1 MATKKSRVM
10 EYAPFVQH
18 YSGKLDAAWMKP
30 GLFGTSGVFYARAN
44 DKTKKV
50 YLCCYKRPAT
60 TVTAGMLAQR
70 QLFKSASDYAVAT
83 MTNATKRAQAE
94 VRFAAQEKYIYL
106 RTFLMAEYMV
116 GDAVE

>member
-1 MATKKSRVM
+1 MATKQSRVM

-44 DKTKKV
+44 NKTKKV
-50 YLCCYKRPAT
+50 YLCCFKRPST

-70 QLFKSASDYAVAT
+70 NLFRDASAYAVT
-83 MTNATKRAQAE
+83 QMTDATKRAAAE
-94 VRFAAQEKYIYL
+94 VRFNKQDRYLYL
-106 RTFLMAEYMV
+106 RTFLMAEFMA
-116 GDAVE
+116 GNAVE

>member
-1 MATKKSRVM
+1 MPTKRSKVM

-44 DKTKKV
+44 NKTKKV
-50 YLCCYKRPAT
+50 YLCCFKRPST
-60 TVTAGMLAQR
+60 TVTAGMLTQR
-70 QLFKSASDYAVAT
+70 ELFRQASAYAVT
-83 MTNATKRAQAE
+83 VMTDASKRAQAE
-94 VRFAAQEKYIYL
+94 VRFAAQEKYLYL
-106 RTFLMAEYMV
+106 RTFLMAEFMA

>member
-1 MATKKSRVM
+1 MATKLSKVL

-44 DKTKKV
+44 RMTKKV
-50 YLCCYKRPAT
+50 YLCCFKNPST

-70 QLFKSASDYAVAT
+70 NLFRDASAYAVT
-83 MTNATKRAQAE
+83 QMTDATKRAAAE
-94 VRFAAQEKYIYL
+94 VRFNKQDRYLYL
-106 RTFLMAEYMV
+106 RTFLMAEFMA
-116 GDAVE
+116 GNAVE